1 MPLTMAEHR
10 LIDAA
15 LTRRHGRFFWQNELN
30 HGTITPEMDAASVT
44 LGKLELVAQAGRA
57 HARSGCYGEEACARR
72 ETGQCGVKE

>member
-10 LIDAA
+10 RIDAT
-15 LTRRHGRFFWQNELN
+15 LTRHHGRASQNGLP
-30 HGTITPEMDAASVT
+30 HGTITAETDAASVT

-72 ETGQCGVKE
+72 EAGQCGVKE